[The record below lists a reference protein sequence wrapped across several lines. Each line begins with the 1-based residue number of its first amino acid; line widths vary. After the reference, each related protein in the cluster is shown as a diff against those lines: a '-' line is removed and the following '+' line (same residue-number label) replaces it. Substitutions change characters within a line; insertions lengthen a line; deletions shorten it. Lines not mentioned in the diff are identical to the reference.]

1 MFIFK
6 FVDIMK
12 KSFKYKGGYLMRK
25 YFCILGSL
33 LLMTIFIQGKAL
45 AQDDVIAKIGDRKI
59 TVSEFNKVLK
69 YFDAERQK
77 AIEKNPQLKETIL
90 LQYIQG
96 VVISNLAKQKSFDKN
111 PQIKEQIEFYK
122 DNYLAN
128 EYLKKEVAEK
138 VKVTEEEIKSYYE
151 SHKDEFKTPEMIR
164 ARHIL
169 IQANQSASESDKK
182 KAKEKA
188 ENILKKIKD
197 GEDFAKLAT
206 ELSEDPGS
214 KSKGGDLGFI
224 PRGKTVKPF
233 EDAVFSLKP
242 GEPGI
247 VETQFGYHII
257 KVEEKREPAFEPF
270 EQAKERISQKL
281 AQERMKST
289 VTEFI
294 EHSMKDAGVEIY
306 SEKITGSK
314 Q

>member
-1 MFIFK
+1 
-6 FVDIMK
+6 
-12 KSFKYKGGYLMRK
+12 MRK

-151 SHKDEFKTPEMIR
+151 SHNDEFKTPEMIR